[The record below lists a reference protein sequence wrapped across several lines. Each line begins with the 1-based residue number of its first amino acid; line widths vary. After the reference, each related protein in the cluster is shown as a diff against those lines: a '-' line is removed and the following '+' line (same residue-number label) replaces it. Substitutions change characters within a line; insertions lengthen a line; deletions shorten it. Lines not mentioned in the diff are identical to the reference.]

1 MASGREIRGQ
11 IRSIKS
17 TQKITKAMEMVAGSK
32 LRRTQQRMEASRAY
46 ASRIATLVRH
56 LALAQGDEQ
65 RHPFLVERP
74 EKRTAFVVVTTDRG
88 LCGSLNINLLRT
100 LAGAM
105 RQRQQ
110 DDIELAVG
118 VLGTKGA
125 VFLRRLGV
133 PILAEARGIGEHADD
148 TKTQGV
154 LKVLLDAYLAGVVDR
169 VILAGNHFVN
179 AMTQEPYL
187 QTLVPVPPLAEE
199 TMAGHWDYIYEP
211 SAAALM
217 SPILGRFLEMQL
229 YQAVVENAA
238 CEMAARMVAM
248 KNASENAGELIDE
261 LSLVYNKTRQAGI
274 TRELSEIIAGAE
286 AV

>member
-46 ASRIATLVRH
+46 AERIATLVGH
-56 LALAQGDEQ
+56 LAQAQGDEE

-74 EKRTAFVVVTTDRG
+74 EKKTAFVVVTTDRG
-88 LCGSLNINLLRT
+88 LCGSLNINLFRT
-100 LAGAM
+100 VAGAM

-110 DDIELAVG
+110 NNIELGVG

-125 VFLRRLGV
+125 VFMRRLGV
-133 PILAEARGIGEHADD
+133 PILAEARGMGENADA

-154 LKVLLDAYLAGVVDR
+154 LKVLLDAYLSGVVDR

-187 QTLVPVPPLAEE
+187 QTLLPVPPITEE
-199 TMAGHWDYIYEP
+199 TMGGHWDYIYEP

-217 SPILGRFLEMQL
+217 GPTLGRFLDMQL
-229 YQAVVENAA
+229 YQAVVENIA